1 MELKEGMIIHCK
13 TEEEAKELIKLAYEQ
28 GFKWIGGS
36 DNDDTHFNVYY
47 EDTIY
52 LLGVFSSSHNDIVYG
67 TINSKNKNEVIEYSD
82 LIKRDYKDFKKS
94 DLKNGMVVE
103 TREGKRY
110 LVHNNKLLHSDGNT
124 YMALDGVSGFD
135 DDLKDTYAY
144 DNRYDIMRVY
154 KSKAHLLKLLFLDNY
169 LTLIW
174 EREEKQEEKT
184 ELKISDYVKI
194 KSNRDKAS
202 ILNNTYI
209 YDYDLILESNLSEN
223 DKSYLL
229 AKFNYGE
236 MPEKH
241 KKYTVE
247 YIGLHP
253 KRIEEYNYAIISDF
267 NNCFIVDTE
276 ILEKYDK

>member
-13 TEEEAKELIKLAYEQ
+13 TEEEAKELIKLAYKQ
-28 GFKWIGGS
+28 GFKWYNGE
-36 DNDDTHFNVYY
+36 DKDKTNFNVYY
-47 EDTIY
+47 DDTVY

-103 TREGKRY
+103 TREGKKY
-110 LVHNNKLLHSDGNT
+110 LVHNNKLLHSNGNT
-124 YMALDGVSGFD
+124 YMALDGISGFD

-144 DNRYDIMRVY
+144 DDRYDIMRVY
-154 KSKAHLLKLLFLDNY
+154 KSKAHLLKLLFDSNY

-174 EREEKQEEKT
+174 EREEKIEEKT

-194 KSNRDKAS
+194 KSDIDKEA
-202 ILNNTYI
+202 ILLNTYE
-209 YDYDLILESNLSEN
+209 YGYELILKSNLSEN
-223 DKSYLL
+223 DRNYLL

-236 MPEKH
+236 IPEKY

-247 YIGLHP
+247 YIDLHP
-253 KRIEEYNYAIISDF
+253 KRIEEYNYAIISDYS
-267 NNCFIVDTE
+267 NCFIVDTE
-276 ILEKYDK
+276 ILEKYEK